1 MIAILAYHPLE
12 KKIPDQTEE
21 MCYLHND
28 DSVWKLPIA
37 LHTHTYTLS
46 PIHTDDYDDD
56 GDDASSDDFE
66 SDDDGH
72 MWLHS

>member
-1 MIAILAYHPLE
+1 MTNPFGSF
-12 KKIPDQTEE
+12 Q
-21 MCYLHND
+21 LHCT
-28 DSVWKLPIA
+28 
-37 LHTHTYTLS
+37 HTHIYTLS